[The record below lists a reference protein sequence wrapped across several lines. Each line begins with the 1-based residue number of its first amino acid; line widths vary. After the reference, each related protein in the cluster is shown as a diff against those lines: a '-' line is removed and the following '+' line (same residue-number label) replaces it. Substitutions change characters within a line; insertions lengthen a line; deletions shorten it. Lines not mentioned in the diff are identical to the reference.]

1 MLLIIFLI
9 FQNSYFQSIKGY
21 DTPADEGGS
30 ITLEWQLK
38 EEFISDTNPIKF
50 FEIYRKEKGKEFI
63 NAGFVLSQYNTYEDK
78 GLTDG
83 KDYYYQ
89 IWAIR
94 EKDTLKSEIIGPIRS
109 FPQWFNSNRLNVLI
123 ITIILF
129 IVFLYYIEK
138 AKKGEKL
145 FVRKIAGLDAIDD
158 AVGRATEMGRPILFS
173 FGLGFI
179 TDVVTIAALS
189 ILSKIAKKCA
199 EYGTRLLI
207 PNYDPIVMAAAQET
221 VKEAY
226 LEANRPDLYKEGDIT
241 YLTSDQFGYA
251 AGCDGIIL
259 REKPGAIFW
268 QGYFF
273 AESLILAETGHSVGA
288 IQIAGTTAITQLP
301 FFIAACDYTL
311 IGEEMFAASCY
322 LKPEPHML
330 GSLKGEDFL
339 KAIILIIFV
348 VATIVATLAVIFKNF
363 TFINNLFQFINNI
376 FILK

>member
-1 MLLIIFLI
+1 MYIFFVVFI
-9 FQNSYFQSIKGY
+9 FSNYFEYIKGY
-21 DTPADEGGS
+21 DTPSDEGGS
-30 ITLEWQLK
+30 ISLEWQIK
-38 EEFISDTNPIKF
+38 EEFISKENPIKF
-50 FEIYRKEKGKEFI
+50 FEIYRSDKKEGGFE
-63 NAGFVLSQYNTYEDK
+63 NVGFVLSQYNYYEDK
-78 GLTDG
+78 GLKDN

-94 EKDTLKSEIIGPIRS
+94 EKDTLKSEIIGPLFSR
-109 FPQWFNSNRLNVLI
+109 PQWFNKNRFNVLI

-138 AKKGEKL
+138 ARKGEKL
-145 FVRKIAGLDAIDD
+145 FVRKISGLDAIDD

-173 FGLGFI
+173 FGLGAI

-189 ILSKIAKKCA
+189 ILSKIAKKSA
-199 EYGTRLLI
+199 EYGTRLII
-207 PNYDPIVMAAAQET
+207 PNYDPIVMTAAQET

-226 LEANRPDLYKEGDIT
+226 LESGRPDLYKEGDIT

-251 AGCDGIIL
+251 AGCDGIIM

-273 AESLILAETGHSVGA
+273 AESLILAETGHAVGA

-322 LKPEPHML
+322 LKPEPQML

-339 KAIILIIFV
+339 KAIILIILVISV
-348 VATIVATLAVIFKNF
+348 VTATLSIFFKN
-363 TFINNLFQFINNI
+363 IEPIYQFIKNI
-376 FILK
+376 FTIL

>member
-1 MLLIIFLI
+1 MFLIIFLI
-9 FQNSYFQSIKGY
+9 FQNSYFQNIKGY

-30 ITLEWQLK
+30 ITLEWKIK
-38 EEFISDTNPIKF
+38 EEFLSDTNPIKF
-50 FEIYRKEKGKEFI
+50 FEIYRKEKEKEFI
-63 NAGFVLSQYNTYEDK
+63 NVGFVLSQYNTYEDK
-78 GLTDG
+78 GLIDG

-94 EKDTLKSEIIGPIRS
+94 EKDTLKSEIIGPIYS
-109 FPQWFNSNRLNVLI
+109 KAQWFNTNRLNVLI

-129 IVFLYYIEK
+129 VVFLYYIEK

-173 FGLGFI
+173 FGLGVI

-226 LEANRPDLYKEGDIT
+226 LEANRPDLYKESDIT

-339 KAIILIIFV
+339 KAIILVIFV
-348 VATIVATLAVIFKNF
+348 VSTLIATLAVIFKDF

-376 FILK
+376 FTVK

>member
-1 MLLIIFLI
+1 MYFLLFIFLCQ
-9 FQNSYFQSIKGY
+9 FNYFEYIKGY
-21 DTPADEGGS
+21 DTPSDEGGS
-30 ITLEWQLK
+30 ISLEWQIK
-38 EEFISDTNPIKF
+38 EEFISQENPIKF
-50 FEIYRKEKGKEFI
+50 FEIYRSEKKDTLFE
-63 NAGFVLSQYNTYEDK
+63 NVGFVLSQYNYYEDK
-78 GLTDG
+78 GL
-83 KDYYYQ
+83 KDNKEYYYQ

-94 EKDTLKSEIIGPIRS
+94 ERDTLKSEIIGPIIAR
-109 FPQWFNSNRLNVLI
+109 PQWFNKNRLNVLV

-129 IVFLYYIEK
+129 VVFLYYIEK
-138 AKKGEKL
+138 ARKGEKL
-145 FVRKIAGLDAIDD
+145 FVRKISGLDAIDD

-189 ILSKIAKKCA
+189 ILSKIAKKAA
-199 EYGTRLLI
+199 EYGTRLII
-207 PNYDPIVMAAAQET
+207 PNYDPIVMTAAQET

-226 LEANRPDLYKEGDIT
+226 LEAGRPDLYKEGDIT

-251 AGCDGIIL
+251 AGCDGIIM

-273 AESLILAETGHSVGA
+273 AESLILAETGHAVGA

-322 LKPEPHML
+322 LKPEPQML

-339 KAIILIIFV
+339 KAIILIILV
-348 VATIVATLAVIFKNF
+348 ISVGIATLSVLFKN
-363 TFINNLFQFINNI
+363 IQPIYQFIKNI
-376 FILK
+376 FTVL